1 MAAHF
6 WHSETLSP
14 SQTLEQEV
22 CLRDNISILPPRFD
36 TRTNSDKTLL
46 TLRQVEWCS
55 DCGPLCHWLETEIA
69 AQAVAVSVC
78 V

>member
-69 AQAVAVSVC
+69 AQAVDVSV
-78 V
+78 